1 MTKQGYTVMNCL
13 HRYIYINHMST
24 GRIVC
29 YTHGLHGLT
38 KTNPKNRTY
47 AVRLLRQTTQCCS
60 TRMFHKC
67 CPHARK
73 SLHSLLTGNSWL
85 APNLTATSPNA
96 DRVPGCQC
104 PTQTG
109 FQAANAQHRLSSRL
123 PITQALQ
130 PIRMSQLN
138 IPHEKPVVWSP
149 WFLTKSWSTAT

>member
-13 HRYIYINHMST
+13 HRYIYKNHMST

-38 KTNPKNRTY
+38 KTNHKNRTY

-73 SLHSLLTGNSWL
+73 SLHSLLTSDWL
-85 APNLTATSPNA
+85 PISLPLH
-96 DRVPGCQC
+96 

-109 FQAANAQHRLSSRL
+109 FRAANAQHRQGSML
-123 PITQALQ
+123 PMPNTDWVPGCRSPKHFSQSECPNQIFHMKNLQ
-130 PIRMSQLN
+130 CG
-138 IPHEKPVVWSP
+138 HHG
-149 WFLTKSWSTAT
+149 SWLKAEA

>member
-73 SLHSLLTGNSWL
+73 SLHSLLTSDWL
-85 APNLTATSPNA
+85 PISLPLH
-96 DRVPGCQC
+96 

-109 FQAANAQHRLSSRL
+109 FRAANAQHRLSSRL

-149 WFLTKSWSTAT
+149 WFLTKS